1 MKPFVLDCSVTMSW
15 CFKDERDDYSAYC
28 LRLLEDTEA
37 VVPSL
42 WALEVMNVLL
52 VAERRGRLL
61 PSESEE
67 FLGLLGL
74 LPITID
80 PASGISNRVMDL
92 GRAHGLSA
100 YDAAYVELALREGLP
115 LATKD
120 ESVRGVM
127 ASLGIELVRA
137 TVNGAPT

>member
-15 CFKDERDDYSAYC
+15 CFKDERDDYSAHC
-28 LRLLEDTEA
+28 LRLLEDAEA

-74 LPITID
+74 LPITLE
-80 PASGISNRVMDL
+80 PSPGISSRVMDL
-92 GRAHGLSA
+92 GRAYRLSA
-100 YDAAYVELALREGLP
+100 YDAAYVELALGKGLP
-115 LATKD
+115 MATKD
-120 ESVRGVM
+120 EALRGVL
-127 ASLGIELVRA
+127 ASLGIEIVLPQAV
-137 TVNGAPT
+137 

>member
-15 CFKDERDDYSAYC
+15 CFKDERDDYSTQC
-28 LRLLEDTEA
+28 LLLLKETEA
-37 VVPSL
+37 IVPSL

-52 VAERRGRLL
+52 VAERRARLL

-67 FLGLLGL
+67 FIGLLDL

-80 PASGISNRVMDL
+80 PASGISSRVMDL

-100 YDAAYVELALREGLP
+100 YDAAYVELALRKGLP
-115 LATKD
+115 MATKD
-120 ESVRGVM
+120 ETVRGVL
-127 ASLGIELVRA
+127 AVLGIEVVLA
-137 TVNGAPT
+137 